1 MASPAARVPLAPSQ
15 NGLPGEETLPF
26 FLIFVPIYLR
36 GALLQETA
44 PERQRKPFL
53 ERLCRLEAQFWRFQ
67 KATLK
72 HLQGIASNYNLS
84 FVMEAWFWSLAHE
97 SQAVALALSQL
108 QAAVQGDL
116 GHLKTWVWKTQCRGQ
131 KVDNRLLALGAALS
145 ERSTQERKG
154 QEEQRNALSGWPWT
168 LQRGPCT
175 HLSERVHCECDLLP
189 PGFFT
194 GLRALSVCS
203 WVRTA
208 LGHLGTLLSYTSKE
222 NDKLVL
228 HGRDSLPPGSTHSVI
243 GDPAFRELPLQ
254 PLPDGCWHHVCVI
267 WTSILGLGRY
277 WLHMSRRL
285 VATGSRFGEGYEIPP
300 GGSLMLG
307 QEHDSIGGGFDGPE
321 AFVGSLACL
330 AIWHQVLVPR
340 EVSNLATGKEF
351 LMGAILTLA
360 NAASVDGFVQRV
372 NCTCLQLCS

>member
-1 MASPAARVPLAPSQ
+1 MRISEPLPLAVWANSPRS
-15 NGLPGEETLPF
+15 
-26 FLIFVPIYLR
+26 
-36 GALLQETA
+36 
-44 PERQRKPFL
+44 
-53 ERLCRLEAQFWRFQ
+53 
-67 KATLK
+67 
-72 HLQGIASNYNLS
+72 ASS
-84 FVMEAWFWSLAHE
+84 
-97 SQAVALALSQL
+97 
-108 QAAVQGDL
+108 
-116 GHLKTWVWKTQCRGQ
+116 
-131 KVDNRLLALGAALS
+131 
-145 ERSTQERKG
+145 
-154 QEEQRNALSGWPWT
+154 

-175 HLSERVHCECDLLP
+175 HLSERVHCECYLLP

-208 LGHLGTLLSYTSKE
+208 LGHLGTLLSNTSKE
-222 NDKLVL
+222 NNKLVL
-228 HGRDSLPPGSTHSVI
+228 HGRDSLPPGSIHSVI

-277 WLHMSRRL
+277 RLHMGRRL

-321 AFVGSLACL
+321 AFVGSLAGL

-360 NAASVDGFVQRV
+360 SAASVDGFVQRV